1 MKKAGENDLTEGR
14 MKKVD
19 YCLCYFVLE
28 GEWKKKG
35 RDFIRPKTKA
45 KPEAFSEA
53 FPFLIFWQQCVSVI
67 CVMSWCSQTQHVLG
81 RKNIVFNWDIPPSF
95 MRH

>member
-1 MKKAGENDLTEGR
+1 M
-14 MKKVD
+14 VD

-53 FPFLIFWQQCVSVI
+53 FPFLIFWQQCV
-67 CVMSWCSQTQHVLG
+67 CDLCNVM
-81 RKNIVFNWDIPPSF
+81 VFSDSACFRQKKYSF
-95 MRH
+95 